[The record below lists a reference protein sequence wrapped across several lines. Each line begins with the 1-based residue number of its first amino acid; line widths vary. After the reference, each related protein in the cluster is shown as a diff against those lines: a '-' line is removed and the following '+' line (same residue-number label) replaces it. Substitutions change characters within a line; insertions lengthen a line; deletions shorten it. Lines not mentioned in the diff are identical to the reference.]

1 MTNKTTYEL
10 PNFRLNQML
19 KFLAAVMFLTATS
32 VASLPG
38 TACALQATASN
49 NAQDELD
56 VWRGCS
62 MGVRLKPVDGK
73 SEVSELHDYA
83 KGKTDLKEGDQLVA
97 VEGVEISPLKLDN
110 LTELL
115 QRQSPDTKLSVKV
128 MRDGEVKTI
137 EATAFRKEYVDVPRI
152 SDMLGRNRIVKQRL
166 EETDRVDFM
175 EDFQQ
180 RLTDAVRE
188 SKSPRQAYEK
198 MNRIIDEIDVS
209 HTAFLPGVTYQQ
221 LLSGTGADPGITLQ
235 RHNVGDRDRYFVVD
249 RKPGTVVHLSNIR
262 LGDEVVRINGVPIEK
277 SKRLI
282 LAGEE
287 DRHNL
292 FAIEAETNV
301 NIAIDH
307 QISPFDDLL
316 TTTLNPQE
324 GISTEESF
332 SKSVTTLEF
341 GDKKIGYARFW
352 NLMSMDVATRFGK
365 LLEENFAECD
375 AIIMDLRG
383 RGGRVQVVLRIDR
396 LVRECGKPV
405 IAITDGL
412 TRSAKEMLS
421 YRIKKHDNVT
431 VIGTT
436 TTGAVTGA
444 TFSSL
449 PSGNALMYPALA
461 ADGLKRYLDGNV
473 LEGVGVDPDEE
484 VEFFIPYCGGKDLL
498 IETAIRRAAQEAT
511 KVR

>member
-1 MTNKTTYEL
+1 MANKAL
-10 PNFRLNQML
+10 LASPNFHLKRLLNSLFTVAILAVAIITSFPEPAFGQQESVTENQE
-19 KFLAAVMFLTATS
+19 
-32 VASLPG
+32 
-38 TACALQATASN
+38 
-49 NAQDELD
+49 ELD

-62 MGVRLKPVDGK
+62 LGVRLKTVDGK
-73 SEVSELHDYA
+73 SEVSTLHDYA
-83 KGKTDLKEGDQLVA
+83 KGETELRVGDQLVS
-97 VEGVEISPLKLDN
+97 VEGVEISPLKLSE
-110 LTELL
+110 LSELL
-115 QRQSPDTKLSVKV
+115 KKESPDTKLSVDV
-128 MRDGEVKTI
+128 VRDGQTKTI
-137 EATAFRKEYVDVPRI
+137 MASAFRREFVDIPRI
-152 SDMLGRNRIVKQRL
+152 SSMLGSNSIVKKRL
-166 EETDRVDFM
+166 EEIDRADFM
-175 EDFQQ
+175 DTFQK
-180 RLTDAVRE
+180 RLTDAVRD
-188 SKSPRQAYEK
+188 SQSPREAYEK

-209 HTAFLPGVTYQQ
+209 HTAFLPSVTYQQ
-221 LLSGTGADPGITLQ
+221 LLTGEGADPGITLQ
-235 RHNVGDRDRYFVVD
+235 RHKIGGRDRYFVVD
-249 RKPGTVVHLSNIR
+249 RKPGTVAFLSNVR

-301 NIAIDH
+301 SLTIDH

-324 GISTEESF
+324 GISTAESF
-332 SKSVTTLEF
+332 SKSVATHEYE
-341 GDKKIGYARFW
+341 DKQIGYARFW
-352 NLMSMDVATRFGK
+352 NLMSKDVATRLSK
-365 LLEENFAECD
+365 LLEEDFANCD

-383 RGGRVQVVLRIDR
+383 RGGMVQVVLRLDR
-396 LVRECGKPV
+396 LFRECDKPI

-444 TFSSL
+444 RFFGL
-449 PSGNALMYPALA
+449 PSGNALMFPAA
-461 ADGLKRYLDGNV
+461 SASSLKRFMDGNI
-473 LEGVGVDPDEE
+473 LEGVGVDPDE
-484 VEFFIPYCGGKDLL
+484 VVDFFIPYCGGKDLML
-498 IETAIRRAAQEAT
+498 ETAIKRAAEEAT